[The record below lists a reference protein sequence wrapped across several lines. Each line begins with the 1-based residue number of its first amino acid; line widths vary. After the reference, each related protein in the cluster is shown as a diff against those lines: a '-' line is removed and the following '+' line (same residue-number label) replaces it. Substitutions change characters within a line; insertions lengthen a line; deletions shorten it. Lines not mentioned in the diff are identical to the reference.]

1 MNLIRRD
8 VRKITNIEKVIT
20 NNKVI
25 DKFDLV
31 KVSMIVDTDGVTNEV
46 ERIFDRN
53 EWQLVLDHGYF
64 LA

>member
-8 VRKITNIEKVIT
+8 VRKIINIEKVIT
-20 NNKVI
+20 NNKVM

-31 KVSMIVDTDGVTNEV
+31 KVSTIADIDGVTNEV
-46 ERIFDRN
+46 ERIFDRY
-53 EWQLVLDHGYF
+53 EWRLVLDHGYF

>member
-20 NNKVI
+20 NNKVM

-31 KVSMIVDTDGVTNEV
+31 KVSMIVDIDGVTTEV

>member
-8 VRKITNIEKVIT
+8 VRKIINIEKVIT
-20 NNKVI
+20 NNKVM

-31 KVSMIVDTDGVTNEV
+31 KVSMIVDTDGVINEV

>member
-20 NNKVI
+20 NNKVM

-31 KVSMIVDTDGVTNEV
+31 KVSMIVDTDGVINEV
-46 ERIFDRN
+46 ERICDSN

>member
-1 MNLIRRD
+1 MSLIRRD
-8 VRKITNIEKVIT
+8 VRKIINIEKVIT

>member
-31 KVSMIVDTDGVTNEV
+31 KVSMIVDTAGVTNEV
-46 ERIFDRN
+46 ERIFDRY
-53 EWQLVLDHGYF
+53 EWRLVLDHGYF

>member
-31 KVSMIVDTDGVTNEV
+31 KVSMIVDIDGVTTEV

-53 EWQLVLDHGYF
+53 E
-64 LA
+64 

>member
-1 MNLIRRD
+1 MNLTRRD

-20 NNKVI
+20 NNKVM

-31 KVSMIVDTDGVTNEV
+31 KVSMIVDINGVTTEV
-46 ERIFDRN
+46 ERIFDKN
-53 EWQLVLDHGYF
+53 EWQLVLYYGYF

>member
-8 VRKITNIEKVIT
+8 VRKIINIEKVIT
-20 NNKVI
+20 NNKVM

-31 KVSMIVDTDGVTNEV
+31 KVSMIVDIDGVTTEV

>member
-8 VRKITNIEKVIT
+8 VRKIINIEKVIT

-31 KVSMIVDTDGVTNEV
+31 KVSMIADINGVTTEV

>member
-8 VRKITNIEKVIT
+8 VRKIINIEKVIT

>member
-8 VRKITNIEKVIT
+8 VRKIINIEKVIT
-20 NNKVI
+20 NNKVM

-31 KVSMIVDTDGVTNEV
+31 KVSMIVDTVGVTNEV

>member
-8 VRKITNIEKVIT
+8 VRKIINIEKVIT

-25 DKFDLV
+25 DKFDV
-31 KVSMIVDTDGVTNEV
+31 KVSMIVDTAGVTNEV

>member
-20 NNKVI
+20 NNKVM

-31 KVSMIVDTDGVTNEV
+31 KVSMIVDTDGVINEV